1 MTTGNPSIQSPP
13 LKDRSVG
20 LILFGAIQ
28 IFLGCLSALI
38 IPLTLLPLLA
48 GAPPGVPT
56 NMQTMIPVI
65 GVYGLLAAIFVTLG
79 IGSIRARRWARALT
93 LVLAWMWLVMGSVSL
108 LVMCFVMP
116 KMFSQMAAQ
125 EQIPPEVMIVMQVVM
140 LGTMGCIYFVVPGAF
155 VLFYQSPHVKA
166 TCEWK
171 DPHVRWTDRCPLP
184 VLALSLMLGLGA
196 ATMPLSLVYGRVM
209 PLFGILVKGVPAILV
224 ILGMVVLAG
233 YLAWGSYRLK
243 MSAWWTMLALYSIL
257 GVSTL
262 VTFSRISMIDYYRE
276 INLPEEQVKMIQ
288 KTGMLEGMNMPVMMG
303 AGCARFVGYLLW
315 VRRYFV
321 AAKRG
326 AKQAEPAA

>member
-1 MTTGNPSIQSPP
+1 MTIGSPSIQNPP

-20 LILFGAIQ
+20 LMLFGVVQ
-28 IFLGCLSALI
+28 ILLGCLLALMV
-38 IPLTLLPLLA
+38 PLMLLPLLA

-79 IGSIRARRWARALT
+79 IGSICARRWARALT
-93 LVLAWMWLVMGSVSL
+93 LVLAWMWLVMGGVSL

-116 KMFSQMAAQ
+116 KVFSQIAAQ
-125 EQIPPEVMIVMQVVM
+125 QQIPPEVMIVMQVVM

-171 DPHVRWTDRCPLP
+171 DPHVRWTDHCPLP

-196 ATMPLSLVYGRVM
+196 ASMIFSLCFGGAMPF
-209 PLFGILVKGVPAILV
+209 FGVLVKGMPGALV
-224 ILGMVVLAG
+224 ILGFMGLLG
-233 YLAWGSYRLK
+233 YLTWATYRLK
-243 MSAWWTMLALYSIL
+243 MSAWWTTLAFYGIL
-257 GVSTL
+257 GVSAL
-262 VTFSRISMIDYYRE
+262 ATFSRISMIDYYRE
-276 INLPEEQVKMIQ
+276 INLPEEQVEMIQ
-288 KTGMLEGMNMPVMMG
+288 KTGMLEGMNMPVIMG
-303 AGCARFVGYLLW
+303 AGFVVFVGYLLW

-326 AKQAEPAA
+326 AKQAA